1 MKTKHTITGWALID
15 EGTGELVCEMAGVP
29 VYKTK
34 KSTELS
40 WIDGAPIRV
49 RQTTEVLTKPKGK
62 KR

>member
-1 MKTKHTITGWALID
+1 
-15 EGTGELVCEMAGVP
+15 MAGVP

>member
-1 MKTKHTITGWALID
+1 MKTRHTIIGWALID
-15 EGTGELVCEMAGVP
+15 EETGELVCEFAGVS

-40 WIDGAPIRV
+40 WIEGPLVRV